1 MIQKRGTSRASLK
14 LGCTFVLLCSLMT
27 GGCAAK
33 NARTPEVQLP
43 LSQEAQLTYDY
54 LVYMDY
60 RSRLG
65 QLLSRGVRSPME
77 INEAAKLQ
85 KKALEALDKIITAE
99 PSVQLYID
107 KFAIYWTS
115 QRLDEARFTLKE
127 ALRKYPYNRDLTISL
142 ANTYLVDNRNKDAE
156 AVLKEYL
163 LKKPGDLI
171 VNTHLARIYLEQR
184 KFAQALDILKVIP
197 KSERSAQIHYLHGK
211 ASAGLGLRKQAINS
225 FGMAVESKPDFI
237 EAWGELAY
245 LHEQEKDYAEA
256 ERIYYKMLDF
266 PNTSDHIRVRLLELS
281 LKLNNPEQALK
292 LVLEGPRNNS
302 FLLEAAQAFLSA
314 KFFGQASTILDIF
327 ALQKPV
333 PDAYYFF
340 KASIA
345 YEGEDDPA
353 KALEYLN
360 KISPESD
367 HFDRSLQFK
376 AHLLLDLERK
386 VEAIEVIREGQNKF
400 PEAANFYLLEA
411 ALHSEAGELQQAD
424 EALQRGNRNS
434 PNDPQILF
442 QLGVSEE
449 RKGNTEKTLQ
459 YMEQIISRHPDHA
472 DALNFIGYLLADK
485 GEQLDRALVLISRAN
500 KLEPDNGYII
510 DSLAWVYYRMGNFQ
524 EAWKHIQRA
533 VSLKPGQPELW
544 THYGDIAKALGKKKE
559 AEKGYRKA
567 LQFKPENRAEIQKK
581 LDEL

>member
-1 MIQKRGTSRASLK
+1 MIQPSGTSRTTLK
-14 LGCTFVLLCSLMT
+14 LICTFALLSSLML

-33 NARTPEVQLP
+33 TVSEPKIKLP
-43 LSQEAQLTYDY
+43 LSSEAQLTYDY

-65 QLLSRGVRSPME
+65 QMLTRGLHTPIE
-77 INEAAKLQ
+77 INEAAKIQ
-85 KKALEALDKIITAE
+85 KEALEVLNRIIAAE

-115 QRLDEARFTLKE
+115 QQLDEARATLKE
-127 ALRKYPYNRDLTISL
+127 ALEKYPYNRDLTISL
-142 ANTYLVDNRNKDAE
+142 ANTYLVDNRSIDAE

-163 LKKPGDLI
+163 LKYPDDLI
-171 VNTHLARIYLEQR
+171 VTTHLARIYLEQK

-197 KSERSAQIHYLHGK
+197 QSKRTPQIHYLHGK
-211 ASAGLGLRKQAINS
+211 ASAGLGLTKQAIKS
-225 FGMAVESKPDFI
+225 FRKAVDAKPDFI

-245 LHEQEKDYAEA
+245 LHEVEKDYAEA
-256 ERIYYKMLDF
+256 ERIYFKMLAF
-266 PNTSDHIRVRLLELS
+266 PDTSTHIRVRLMELS

-302 FLLEAAQAFLSA
+302 FLLEAAQVFLSA
-314 KFFGQASTILDIF
+314 KFYGQASTVLDIF
-327 ALQKPV
+327 AQQKPV

-353 KALEYLN
+353 KALEYLS
-360 KISPESD
+360 KIQPGSE

-376 AHLLLDLERK
+376 AHLLLDLNRRD
-386 VEAIEVIREGQNKF
+386 EAIEVIRTGQNKY

-411 ALHSEAGELQQAD
+411 ALHSEAGNDDLAHD
-424 EALQRGNRNS
+424 ALLRGNKNS
-434 PNDPQILF
+434 PDNPQILF
-442 QLGVSEE
+442 QLGISEE
-449 RKGNTEKTLQ
+449 RKGNMDQTLK

-472 DALNFIGYLLADK
+472 DALNFVGYLLADK

-510 DSLAWVYYRMGNFQ
+510 DSLAWVHYRMGNYN
-524 EAWKHIQRA
+524 EAWKQIGRA
-533 VSLKPGQPELW
+533 VSLKPNQPELW
-544 THYGDIAKALGKKKE
+544 DHYGDIARAMDKKKE
-559 AEKGYRKA
+559 AAKAYKKA
-567 LQFKPENRAEIQKK
+567 LELKSENSAEIQKK